1 MKKPLILQ
9 ISIPFCVKQCSYC
22 GYPYCSYEPRTV
34 NAYAQA
40 LRSEIQGCAGEFE
53 DYEVCAVS
61 IEGGSPALLG
71 ADALFHVLMDV
82 KKSFSLAGDVQIR
95 LQTMPGDYSRALMEK
110 MRDAGVNRW
119 IIGLQTARRSEHDL
133 LERPYKYEAIT
144 MADMAIRTFDPRSL
158 SFELLAGIPGQT
170 RESLEQT
177 LNRCLYYAPEHI
189 TVYPLRL
196 PANSRMEEQIL
207 AGTCSGI
214 DERSTSGLME
224 FAREWLVERGFTAYT
239 RCDFAKPGCEDR
251 FRQLCL
257 QGCERLG
264 LGYHSASWLD
274 GVFWTTGHSLQEYI
288 EHSDDIE
295 VTAVN
300 MIRPDEESL
309 SRIFDPYQLRLD
321 SSKEL

>member
-1 MKKPLILQ
+1 MNKPLILQ
-9 ISIPFCVKQCSYC
+9 ISIPFCVKQCSFC
-22 GYPYCSYEPRTV
+22 SYPYCTYEPRTV
-34 NAYAQA
+34 NAYTQA
-40 LRSEIQGCAGEFE
+40 LRKEIQGCAGEFD
-53 DYEVCAVS
+53 DYKVCAVS

-71 ADALFHVLMDV
+71 ADALYHVLMDV
-82 KKSFSLAGDVQIR
+82 KKSFSCSEDVQVS

-158 SFELLAGIPGQT
+158 SFDLLVGIPGQT
-170 RESLEQT
+170 CRSLEQT
-177 LNRCLYYAPEHI
+177 LSRCLYYAPEHM
-189 TVYPLRL
+189 TVYPLHL
-196 PANSRMEEQIL
+196 PANCRMEEQIRS
-207 AGTCSGI
+207 GVHPGI
-214 DERSTSGLME
+214 DGDCRAELMT
-224 FAREWLVERGFTAYT
+224 FAGNWLTERGFRAYT
-239 RCDFAKPGCEDR
+239 RCDFAKPGFEDR
-251 FRQLCL
+251 YRVLSL

-264 LGYHSASWLD
+264 LGYHSSSWLD

-295 VTAVN
+295 TIAVD

-309 SRIFDPYQLRLD
+309 SRIYDPLQIRLD
-321 SSKEL
+321 S